1 MILDKLHMFA
11 FAVENSQIF
20 MLNKIGFEKRGKFGY
35 DLSFPSWSFL
45 EENLYVCLN
54 NKRM

>member
-20 MLNKIGFEKRGKFGY
+20 MLNKIGFEKSGKFGY